1 MMNANAIPT
10 AFFGLQD
17 LFNSLSN
24 MGNNNK
30 NETECLKRE
39 YTYSPKAEF
48 YEVEN
53 GFTLEV
59 ELPGVKKEALDI
71 QVEKNILTVKA
82 SRTRRDNTV
91 NYERS
96 FRLADEI
103 DADNIQVSLADGIL
117 TFNLVK
123 KQQAAARKLN
133 VM

>member
-24 MGNNNK
+24 MGSNNK